1 MRRRQIA
8 LRARVAG
15 LLALGL
21 AGYGTTANANE
32 LVYEALLTGVQ
43 EAPPVSTAGRGTA
56 VARLNPQTNAL
67 SYNVSFERLT
77 TAATGAHIHGPAPA
91 GQNAGVLFPLTGNL
105 AAPPLTGQ
113 ATLTPEQVR
122 QLAAGLMYVNIHTGQ
137 NPSGEIRGQ
146 LRLQ

>member
-1 MRRRQIA
+1 MLTYRTA
-8 LRARVAG
+8 LRASVAG

-21 AGYGTTANANE
+21 AGCGTMRNTGE
-32 LVYEALLTGVQ
+32 VVYEASLTGAQ
-43 EAPPVSTAGRGTA
+43 EVPPVTTTGRGTA
-56 VARLNPQTNAL
+56 VARLNPATNVL
-67 SYNVSFERLT
+67 NYNVTFDRLT
-77 TAATGAHIHGPAPA
+77 SPTTGAHIHGPVPA

-137 NPSGEIRGQ
+137 NPAGEIRGQ
-146 LRLQ
+146 LRPK